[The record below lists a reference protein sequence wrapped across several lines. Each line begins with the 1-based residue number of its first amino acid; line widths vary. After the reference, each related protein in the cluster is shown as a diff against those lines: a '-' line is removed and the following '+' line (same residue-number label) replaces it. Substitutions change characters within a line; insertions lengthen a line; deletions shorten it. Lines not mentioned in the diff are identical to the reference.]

1 MNSLLM
7 FSILIVILYFQIYLL
22 IIWLSMYFVYIVCNV
37 RTVRTVGVG
46 VGERSGAFSWKR
58 AFGCGVAVLD
68 VFWSPV
74 FRLWVLVRIF
84 IVSFCKFSNCF
95 GLAIHRLLLMPFSYS
110 LSIMLILLIFDYFAR
125 LFYSISTLII
135 STFHSPLPYFSSIAP
150 FSKISTA

>member
-37 RTVRTVGVG
+37 RTVRTVG
-46 VGERSGAFSWKR
+46 ERSGAFSWKR
-58 AFGCGVAVLD
+58 AFGCGVAALD

-95 GLAIHRLLLMPFSYS
+95 GLAIHCLLLMPFSYS
-110 LSIMLILLIFDYFAR
+110 LSIMLILLIFGYFAR

-135 STFHSPLPYFSSIAP
+135 STFHYPLPYFFCI
-150 FSKISTA
+150 SKFFQIFNE